1 MHARSYAGIRP
12 RVLILA
18 LAILTTLIVV
28 APARDAWAVSGP
40 ISLTAMGG
48 FYSGGIDEPFLGAG
62 VKVGLGGLYVTPY
75 GEYIFVSNGNA
86 YSLNADLTIPI
97 IPLGVASIYGGAGAG
112 VLFVDPDN
120 ADSNSNSVINLL
132 VGAGL
137 NAVPMKPY
145 GQIKYVVTDGDDPF
159 VFTVGVRF

>member
-1 MHARSYAGIRP
+1 MHARSHAGIRP

-18 LAILTTLIVV
+18 LAILTTLVVV

-62 VKVGLGGLYVTPY
+62 VKVGLGGLSVTPY
-75 GEYIFVSNGNA
+75 AEYIFVSDGNA
-86 YSLNADLTIPI
+86 YSVNADLTMPLL
-97 IPLGVASIYGGAGAG
+97 PLGVASIYAGAGAG